1 MPEPYTERDFW
12 SEYRKYFGDLNH
24 QYIANSDW
32 EAAFAQLKP
41 LREEQ
46 RGRESDAKYLD
57 PYTQATGEFL
67 EYVCGR
73 ALPNHLT
80 GDTV

>member
-1 MPEPYTERDFW
+1 MPEPYTYAEFLAD
-12 SEYRKYFGDLNH
+12 
-24 QYIANSDW
+24 
-32 EAAFAQLKP
+32 AQKNLGASHIYYDSKSYQKAYEEVKP
-41 LREEQ
+41 LIEE
-46 RGRESDAKYLD
+46 RRAAESAAKYLD

-73 ALPNHLT
+73 ALPNSLT